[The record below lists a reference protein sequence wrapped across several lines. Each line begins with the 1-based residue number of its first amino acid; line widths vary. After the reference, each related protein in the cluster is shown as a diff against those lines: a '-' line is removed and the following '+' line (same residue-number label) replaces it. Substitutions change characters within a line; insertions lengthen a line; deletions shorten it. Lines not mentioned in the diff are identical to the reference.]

1 MTKTQ
6 KNILMWVMIIGL
18 IIIATPWFGALY
30 EWVIGR
36 PVSSGFWGPGNP
48 EYIVGFLFAL
58 AFVPVLI
65 LTIFRKSY
73 QQILALLVLVLLIDI
88 SVGAWRDGVLID
100 LSLALVAWI
109 LGQAILL
116 VKKILAK

>member
-36 PVSSGFWGPGNP
+36 ELSPGFWGPSNP
-48 EYIVGFLFAL
+48 EYIDGFLMSSFVFAI
-58 AFVPVLI
+58 LI
-65 LTIFRKSY
+65 FTLFKKSY
-73 QQILALLVLVLLIDI
+73 KQIIILLVIMILIDI
-88 SVGAWRDGVLID
+88 VLGGWWHGVSID